1 MNKNRIASISVSGS
15 NVVAGAVLDTSEQLL
30 TLMPDF
36 VCQDALAACD
46 AVMQFLLMMRPST
59 VVVNAR
65 SGEKVLKRLD
75 EFEDAVVH
83 VCPSSDFAYKT
94 ACNRLLSL
102 HIDAAAHS
110 SASVAFEGAHSNHQT
125 RMRLYL
131 ETIASLQNAQMV
143 GCAGA
148 LLSHVSKHVLQ
159 SGESGDDNDCD
170 FNVASIEAFHL
181 NSHMILNQ
189 DCYTSLNIFRNEK
202 HPNMFSSDNK
212 DGLSLFGL
220 LNLTHSVQGKA
231 LLHQW
236 FMRPSLQ
243 ISIIRARQMAVSELM
258 ARKNKNVVDTLRDAV
273 ACISNIP
280 RICMKLKKKLT
291 VQEWEALL
299 KCSFY
304 CLKIRAASDQL
315 TSAAAPIFEKIREFF
330 DASLLKEVGG
340 CINTVIDFEL
350 SSSET
355 AVTVKH
361 GVDQELDELKRSYN
375 GLDDLL
381 SRVAQEI
388 AQTIPDSVSD
398 ALNVIYFPQLGYLI
412 TIPLREDMNSQ
423 ESFMIP
429 GLDFQFCTSKT
440 VFYKSAQMI
449 ELDETLGDLHSIIT
463 DKEIEIV
470 QRLQETIL
478 MHADAL
484 IQVSYICAELDC
496 LLAFADA
503 AEKYNFVCP
512 TIVPDSYLEIVQGRH
527 PLYEQCLEHFIGN
540 NTCMGKGSASSASG
554 KSVQSDDTSSSRA
567 STAETDDDTSKDKD
581 LKVMLLTGPN
591 FSGKSVYLK
600 QVGLI
605 VFMAHIGSFVPAKH
619 AVIGI
624 TDRIL
629 TRIQA
634 VESDTKIQSAF
645 MLDSQQMAYALRNS
659 TGSSLVLIDEYGKG
673 TLHSNGVGLFC
684 ASLVEF
690 LRRQDDCPNVIATTH
705 FHASQLEKATNPFT
719 EIFAHNLLPE
729 TPALQQ
735 FKMDVF
741 QGTVAEEEQLTFLYR
756 IVPGNA
762 GSSLGLYCARL
773 AGISDSVL
781 QRAKEWTHFLSS
793 GSHLNKED
801 ESRVNVAPQQQQQ
814 LHPSVDA
821 VIKYFDSF
829 DCEKGDIKA
838 LWDLVRFSEA
848 HAD

>member
-15 NVVAGAVLDTSEQLL
+15 NAVAGAVLDTGEQLL

-36 VCQDALAACD
+36 ECQDGLAACD
-46 AVMQFLLMMRPST
+46 AVMQFLLVMRPST
-59 VVVNAR
+59 VIVNAR
-65 SGEKVLKRLD
+65 SGEKILKRLD

-94 ACNRLLSL
+94 ACNRLLAL
-102 HIDAAAHS
+102 HIDATADS

-159 SGESGDDNDCD
+159 SSESVDDDTD

-189 DCYTSLNIFRNEK
+189 DCYASLNIFRNEK

-243 ISIIRARQMAVSELM
+243 LSVIRGRQMAVSELM

-304 CLKIRAASDQL
+304 CLKIRAASDQM
-315 TSAAAPIFEKIREFF
+315 TSATAPIFEKIREFF

-398 ALNVIYFPQLGYLI
+398 ALN
-412 TIPLREDMNSQ
+412 
-423 ESFMIP
+423 
-429 GLDFQFCTSKT
+429 
-440 VFYKSAQMI
+440 
-449 ELDETLGDLHSIIT
+449 LDETLGDLHSIIT

-503 AEKYNFVCP
+503 AEKYSFVCP
-512 TIVPDSYLEIVQGRH
+512 TIVPDAYLEIIQGRH
-527 PLYEQCLEHFIGN
+527 PLYEQCMEHFIGN
-540 NTCMGKGSASSASG
+540 NTCMGKGSASVSG
-554 KSVQSDDTSSSRA
+554 KSVQSSDDISSRP
-567 STAETDDDTSKDKD
+567 STVETDDTSKDKD
-581 LKVMLLTGPN
+581 LRVMLLTGPN

-684 ASLVEF
+684 ASLVEL
-690 LRRQDDCPNVIATTH
+690 LRRETDCPNVIATTH
-705 FHASQLEKATNPFT
+705 FQLWSLFSILFLPLFLTDNPLA

-741 QGTVAEEEQLTFLYR
+741 QGTLAEEEQLTFLYR

-781 QRAKEWTHFLSS
+781 QRAKEWTHFLSN

-801 ESRVNVAPQQQQQ
+801 DSRVTVAPQQQQQ
-814 LHPSVDA
+814 VHSSVEA
-821 VIKYFDSF
+821 VIKYFDCF
-829 DCEKGDIKA
+829 DCESGDIKA

>member
-1 MNKNRIASISVSGS
+1 
-15 NVVAGAVLDTSEQLL
+15 
-30 TLMPDF
+30 MPDF
-36 VCQDALAACD
+36 VCQDGLAACD

-94 ACNRLLSL
+94 ACNRLLSM

-159 SGESGDDNDCD
+159 CSESVDDNDCD

-243 ISIIRARQMAVSELM
+243 ISIIRGRQMAVSELM

-398 ALNVIYFPQLGYLI
+398 ALN
-412 TIPLREDMNSQ
+412 
-423 ESFMIP
+423 
-429 GLDFQFCTSKT
+429 
-440 VFYKSAQMI
+440 
-449 ELDETLGDLHSIIT
+449 LDETLGDLHSIIT

-540 NTCMGKGSASSASG
+540 NTCMGKGSTSVSG
-554 KSVQSDDTSSSRA
+554 KSVQSDDTSSRA
-567 STAETDDDTSKDKD
+567 STAVTDDTSKDKD

-605 VFMAHIGSFVPAKH
+605 VFMAHIGSFVPAKR

-634 VESDTKIQSAF
+634 VESNTKMQSAF

-690 LRRQDDCPNVIATTH
+690 LRRQFDCPNVIATTH
-705 FHASQLEKATNPFT
+705 FQ

-741 QGTVAEEEQLTFLYR
+741 QGTLAEEEQLTFLYR

-781 QRAKEWTHFLSS
+781 QRAKEWTHFLSN

-814 LHPSVDA
+814 LHPSVEA

-829 DCEKGDIKA
+829 DCETGDIKA
-838 LWDLVRFSEA
+838 LWDLVRFSES